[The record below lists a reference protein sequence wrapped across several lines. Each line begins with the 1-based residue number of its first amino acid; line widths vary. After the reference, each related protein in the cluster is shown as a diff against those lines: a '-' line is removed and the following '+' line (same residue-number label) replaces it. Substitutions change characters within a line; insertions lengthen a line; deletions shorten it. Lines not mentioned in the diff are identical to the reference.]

1 MVTEVVGV
9 GVGVGVG
16 IGVGV
21 GVGVGIG
28 VGVGVGVGVGIDIG
42 FKAQTFLPD
51 LATQINFFPVLNVV
65 ALILVQD
72 LFNNEA
78 AELAGLILE
87 KSKTV
92 VTKPTIHLELLFISS

>member
-1 MVTEVVGV
+1 MVTEVVGAGAGA

-16 IGVGV
+16 IV
-21 GVGVGIG
+21 
-28 VGVGVGVGVGIDIG
+28 IG
-42 FKAQTFLPD
+42 FNAQTFLPD
-51 LATQINFFPVLNVV
+51 LVTQIYFFPALIAV

-87 KSKTV
+87 NSKTV
-92 VTKPTIHLELLFISS
+92 ATKPTIQLELFFMSS